1 MLEVVRFDI
10 SEPYCRIAAM
20 RTHIR
25 TLIFSLFVG
34 LSFSGVSG
42 NDNFLSQKQ
51 DQSGAVC
58 LSYEPSVVELTGT
71 IIRKTFA
78 DAQDRPE
85 TYWLL
90 ELVQP
95 ICVEKDPK
103 DPDINYAQKNVRE
116 IQLVLVDRK
125 MYVTYKG
132 IVGKQVIAKGTLFAG
147 ITAHHHT
154 SLLLTLRDLRT
165 AQK

>member
-1 MLEVVRFDI
+1 VLEGPWLRHFRALFWNRGDENTHQRIDI
-10 SEPYCRIAAM
+10 FPVCQP
-20 RTHIR
+20 
-25 TLIFSLFVG
+25 F
-34 LSFSGVSG
+34 FSGVSG
-42 NDNFLSQKQ
+42 NDNFISQKQ
-51 DQSGAVC
+51 DQSGKAC
-58 LSYEPSVVELTGT
+58 LSYEPSVVELPGT
-71 IIRKTFA
+71 IIRKSFA

-85 TYWLL
+85 TYWLV

-95 ICVEKDPK
+95 ICVDKDPK

-125 MYVTYKG
+125 MYVTYKD
-132 IVGKQVIAKGTLFAG
+132 IVGKQVIRKGTLFAG
-147 ITAHHHT
+147 ITAHNHT